1 MNSSEHV
8 ARLLTLAFA
17 MALVSTCSIGGMSA
31 AQAERWNLI
40 AIVTDD
46 QAEWEVRSYG
56 NDEIVTP
63 NMDRLAREGAR
74 FTSAFAASGV
84 CTPSRVAHLTGHTL
98 PSREILRG
106 LSQCGRTLR
115 GPNSSPHGSGSQ
127 CARKR
132 T

>member
-8 ARLLTLAFA
+8 ARVLTLAFA

-46 QAEWEVRSYG
+46 QAEWAVRSYG

-63 NMDRLAREGAR
+63 NMDRLAREGP
-74 FTSAFAASGV
+74 ASPA
-84 CTPSRVAHLTGHTL
+84 PSRPRV
-98 PSREILRG
+98 
-106 LSQCGRTLR
+106 CV
-115 GPNSSPHGSGSQ
+115 GPVGWP
-127 CARKR
+127 